1 MRKPTMTATK
11 INGRKFAIIERHA
24 TSDKYFTEEDVKRC
38 ARYNPHD
45 LYTDWN
51 KKK

>member
-1 MRKPTMTATK
+1 MTATK
-11 INGRKFAIIERHA
+11 INGRKHA
-24 TSDKYFTEEDVKRC
+24 TSDKHFTEEDVKRC